1 MVPDAPEQKPGTLYI
16 VSTPIG
22 NADDISA
29 RALHVL
35 RGADTIVCEELAE
48 GERLLKRH
56 GIAATPSALNEHNER
71 ERTPELAAELRRGRT
86 LALIS
91 DAGTPLLHDPGRA
104 LVEAAWRA
112 GARVSAVP
120 GASSLLAALVVS
132 GLPMDQ
138 FRYAGMLPAK
148 RDARRAAIET
158 LARERMTIVL
168 LDAPYRLAA
177 VLGDLLEIIGAA
189 RPAVVACNLTMA
201 SEHVE
206 RGTLGAIA
214 EHFRS
219 APFKGEYVILI
230 AGAK

>member
-1 MVPDAPEQKPGTLYI
+1 MPDAPGTLFI

-29 RALHVL
+29 RALSTL
-35 RGADTIVCEELAE
+35 RAADLVVCEEIAN
-48 GERLLKRH
+48 GERLLKRY
-56 GIAATPSALNEHNER
+56 GLSGELTDLNEHNER
-71 ERTPELAAELRRGRT
+71 ERSAELTAELKAGRT
-86 LALIS
+86 LALVS

-112 GARVSAVP
+112 GARVTAVP

-148 RDARRAAIET
+148 REARREAIQA
-158 LARERMTIVL
+158 LAGERMTIVL

-177 VLGDLLEIIGAA
+177 VLGDLLEIIGAV
-189 RPAVVACNLTMA
+189 RPAVVACNLTMPG
-201 SEHVE
+201 EQVM
-206 RGTLGAIA
+206 RGTLGSIA
-214 EHFRS
+214 EQFRRQ
-219 APFKGEYVILI
+219 PFKGEYVILI

>member
-1 MVPDAPEQKPGTLYI
+1 MVPDAPEPGPGTLYI

-22 NADDISA
+22 NTHDIGA
-29 RALHVL
+29 RALQVL
-35 RGADTIVCEELAE
+35 RGADVIVCEERAE

-56 GIAATPSALNEHNER
+56 GIGGAPVELNEHNER
-71 ERTPELAAELRRGRT
+71 ERTPELAAELRRGKS
-86 LALIS
+86 LALVS

-112 GARVSAVP
+112 GARVTAVP

-138 FRYAGMLPAK
+138 FRYAGMLPPK
-148 RDARRAAIET
+148 REARREAIHA
-158 LARERMTIVL
+158 LAGERMTLVL

-189 RPAVVACNLTMA
+189 RPAVIACNLTMPG
-201 SEHVE
+201 EQVV
-206 RGTLGAIA
+206 RGTLGSIA
-214 EHFRS
+214 EHFRR
-219 APFKGEYVILI
+219 APFKGEYVIII
-230 AGAK
+230 AG